1 MQENRLT
8 LSLCRLEN
16 AAPALAPGAAP
27 SLFDVL
33 PQQTPPLASP
43 PENLAPSPDAERLKN
58 KPLALEW
65 LWVPISELKNRP
77 LSSTGRKIA
86 EFIEKSSDGARILK

>member
-1 MQENRLT
+1 MAPEDIAKKTIDALAMPLGKR
-8 LSLCRLEN
+8 S
-16 AAPALAPGAAP
+16 PALAPVAAP

-33 PQQTPPLASP
+33 PKPTPPLASP

-65 LWVPISELKNRP
+65 LWTPISELKNRHLVRP
-77 LSSTGRKIA
+77 GGR
-86 EFIEKSSDGARILK
+86 SRIL